1 MFSEL
6 LSNSGEKIFI
16 QAIDQ
21 CFDLEL
27 SVNDSVSFPSENS
40 SEIEASLENL
50 NVKFCESLDS
60 VEEDKD
66 NSTEVDSE
74 DSLSTDLQIKKTL
87 TSSDLFNIST
97 DFVLKEKERL
107 KVYYTEQV
115 ELVNKIKAIF
125 FKEKPPVKK
134 DNDNV
139 IYQANK

>member
-27 SVNDSVSFPSENS
+27 SINNSVSFPSENS

-60 VEEDKD
+60 VEEDRD

-74 DSLSTDLQIKKTL
+74 DSLSSELPNKKTL
-87 TSSDLFNIST
+87 TSRDLFNISS
-97 DFVLKEKERL
+97 DFLLKEKERL
-107 KVYYTEQV
+107 KIYYTEQV

-125 FKEKPPVKK
+125 FKEKPNVKN
-134 DNDNV
+134 DNDV
-139 IYQANK
+139 IYNPNK

>member
-6 LSNSGEKIFI
+6 LSNSGERIFI

-21 CFDLEL
+21 CFELEL
-27 SVNDSVSFPSENS
+27 SINDSVSFPSDNS

-60 VEEDKD
+60 VEEDRD

-74 DSLSTDLQIKKTL
+74 DSLCLELPNKKTL
-87 TSSDLFNIST
+87 TSRDLFNISS
-97 DFVLKEKERL
+97 DFLLKEKERL
-107 KVYYTEQV
+107 KIYYTEQV

-125 FKEKPPVKK
+125 FKEKPNVKN
-134 DNDNV
+134 DNDV
-139 IYQANK
+139 IYNPNK

>member
-6 LSNSGEKIFI
+6 LSNSGERIFI

-21 CFDLEL
+21 CFELEL
-27 SVNDSVSFPSENS
+27 SINDSVSFPSDNS

-60 VEEDKD
+60 VEEDRD

-74 DSLSTDLQIKKTL
+74 DSLSSELPNKKTL
-87 TSSDLFNIST
+87 TSRDLFNISS
-97 DFVLKEKERL
+97 DFLLKEKERL
-107 KVYYTEQV
+107 KIYYTEQV

-125 FKEKPPVKK
+125 LKEKPNVKN
-134 DNDNV
+134 DNDV
-139 IYQANK
+139 IYNPNK

>member
-16 QAIDQ
+16 QAIVQ

-27 SVNDSVSFPSENS
+27 SINDSVSFPSENS

-60 VEEDKD
+60 VEEDRD

-74 DSLSTDLQIKKTL
+74 DSLSSELPNKKTL
-87 TSSDLFNIST
+87 TSRDLFNISS
-97 DFVLKEKERL
+97 DFLLKEKERL
-107 KVYYTEQV
+107 KIYFTEQV

-125 FKEKPPVKK
+125 FKEKPNVKN
-134 DNDNV
+134 DNDV
-139 IYQANK
+139 IYNPNK

>member
-16 QAIDQ
+16 QAIVQ

-27 SVNDSVSFPSENS
+27 SINDSVSFPSENS

-74 DSLSTDLQIKKTL
+74 DSLSSELPNKKTL
-87 TSSDLFNIST
+87 TSRDLFNISS
-97 DFVLKEKERL
+97 DFLLKEKERL
-107 KVYYTEQV
+107 KIYFTEQV

-125 FKEKPPVKK
+125 FKEKPNVKN
-134 DNDNV
+134 DNDV
-139 IYQANK
+139 IYNPNK

>member
-6 LSNSGEKIFI
+6 LSNSGERIFI

-21 CFDLEL
+21 CFEL
-27 SVNDSVSFPSENS
+27 KLSINDSVSFPSDNS

-74 DSLSTDLQIKKTL
+74 DSLSSDLPNKKTL
-87 TSSDLFNIST
+87 TSRDLFNISS
-97 DFVLKEKERL
+97 DFLLKEKERL
-107 KVYYTEQV
+107 KIYYTEQV

-125 FKEKPPVKK
+125 FKEKPKVKN
-134 DNDNV
+134 DNDV
-139 IYQANK
+139 IYTPNK

>member
-6 LSNSGEKIFI
+6 LSNSGERIFI

-21 CFDLEL
+21 CFELEL
-27 SVNDSVSFPSENS
+27 SINDSVSFPSDNS

-60 VEEDKD
+60 VEEDRD

-74 DSLSTDLQIKKTL
+74 DSLSSELPNKKTL
-87 TSSDLFNIST
+87 TSRDLFNISS
-97 DFVLKEKERL
+97 DFLLKEKERL
-107 KVYYTEQV
+107 KIYYTEQV

-125 FKEKPPVKK
+125 FKEKPNVKN
-134 DNDNV
+134 DNDV
-139 IYQANK
+139 IYNPNK

>member
-6 LSNSGEKIFI
+6 LSNSGERIFI

-21 CFDLEL
+21 CFELEL
-27 SVNDSVSFPSENS
+27 SINDSVSFPSDNS

-60 VEEDKD
+60 VEEDRD

-74 DSLSTDLQIKKTL
+74 DSLSSELPNKKTL
-87 TSSDLFNIST
+87 TSRDLFNISS
-97 DFVLKEKERL
+97 DFLLKEKERL
-107 KVYYTEQV
+107 KMYYTEQV

-125 FKEKPPVKK
+125 FKEKPNVKN
-134 DNDNV
+134 DNDV
-139 IYQANK
+139 IYNPNK

>member
-27 SVNDSVSFPSENS
+27 SINDSVSFPSENS
-40 SEIEASLENL
+40 YEIEASLENL

-74 DSLSTDLQIKKTL
+74 DSLSSDLPNKKTL
-87 TSSDLFNIST
+87 TSRDLFNISS
-97 DFVLKEKERL
+97 DFLLKEKERL
-107 KVYYTEQV
+107 KMYYTEQV

-125 FKEKPPVKK
+125 FKEKPKVKN
-134 DNDNV
+134 DNDV
-139 IYQANK
+139 IYTPNK

>member
-27 SVNDSVSFPSENS
+27 SINDSVSFPSENS

-74 DSLSTDLQIKKTL
+74 DSLSSDLPNKKTL
-87 TSSDLFNIST
+87 TSRDLFNISS
-97 DFVLKEKERL
+97 DFLLKEKERL
-107 KVYYTEQV
+107 KMYYTEQV

-125 FKEKPPVKK
+125 FKEKPKVKN
-134 DNDNV
+134 DNDV
-139 IYQANK
+139 IYTPNK

>member
-27 SVNDSVSFPSENS
+27 SVNDSVSFPSDNS

-60 VEEDKD
+60 VEEDRD

-74 DSLSTDLQIKKTL
+74 DSLSSELPNKKIL
-87 TSSDLFNIST
+87 TSRDLFNISS
-97 DFVLKEKERL
+97 DFLLKEKERL
-107 KVYYTEQV
+107 KIYYTEQV

-125 FKEKPPVKK
+125 FKEKPNVKN
-134 DNDNV
+134 DNDV
-139 IYQANK
+139 IYNPNK

>member
-6 LSNSGEKIFI
+6 LSNSGERIFI

-21 CFDLEL
+21 CFEL
-27 SVNDSVSFPSENS
+27 KLSINDSVSFPSDNS

-74 DSLSTDLQIKKTL
+74 DSLSSDLPNKKTL
-87 TSSDLFNIST
+87 TSRDLFNISS
-97 DFVLKEKERL
+97 DFLLKEKERL
-107 KVYYTEQV
+107 KMYYTEQV

-125 FKEKPPVKK
+125 FKEKPKVKN
-134 DNDNV
+134 DNDV
-139 IYQANK
+139 IYTPNK